1 MNVKHS
7 MAVFSNWLRRWKERR
22 KPNQISPINTIR
34 KMNRP
39 ELKGRPTVLMKNTSK
54 PPASVGRP
62 GMMPTR
68 MDPTIIMLTTITMM
82 PPFTLGL
89 AVRR

>member
-1 MNVKHS
+1 MNTKQS
-7 MAVFSNWLRRWKERR
+7 MAVFSSWLRRWNDSR
-22 KPNQISPINTIR
+22 KPNQIRPDKHTR

-39 ELKGRPTVLMKNTSK
+39 ELKGRPMVLTKNTSK
-54 PPASVGRP
+54 LPASVGRP

-68 MDPTIIMLTTITMM
+68 MDPTITMLTTITMM
-82 PPFTLGL
+82 PPFSEGL